1 MEILQVE
8 GIVERLVLGML
19 GILVGSDL
27 IFDNE
32 DNATDHDSG
41 IDTLAHPRDRKLK
54 MELAFREGCELNLQ
68 IGNLRPNGSK
78 V

>member
-1 MEILQVE
+1 
-8 GIVERLVLGML
+8 
-19 GILVGSDL
+19 
-27 IFDNE
+27 
-32 DNATDHDSG
+32 
-41 IDTLAHPRDRKLK
+41 